1 MSSSAVIQDLTPLYE
16 EGSISLAY
24 FYCDFRDPARR
35 SVQNAIFSLMI
46 QLASQSNDCRGVLQ
60 ELYSIHGNGAQKPGL
75 SVLLK
80 CLADMVS
87 CPPRPQG
94 TTYIIVDALDE
105 CLSTDPQGVRDS
117 VQLIQALVR
126 LGRKDLRIFATNLH
140 EDDIHNAL
148 QPLASQ
154 TVSLHENQEHL
165 DGIVEYIKWRIQEN
179 SRMRR
184 WRYEDRVST
193 WEVLSTKGA
202 GA

>member
-1 MSSSAVIQDLTPLYE
+1 MSSSAVIQDLTPLCE
-16 EGSISLAY
+16 QGSNSLAY

-46 QLASQSNDCRGVLQ
+46 QLASQSNDRREIVQ
-60 ELYSIHGNGAQKPGL
+60 ELYSNHGNDAQKPGL
-75 SVLLK
+75 DALLK
-80 CLADMVS
+80 CLTDMLS
-87 CPPRPQG
+87 RPQG

-105 CLSTDPQGVRDS
+105 CLSTNPQGPRDS

-154 TVSLHENQEHL
+154 AVSLHENQEHL
-165 DGIVEYIKWRIQEN
+165 QGIIEYIQWRIQDN

-193 WEVLSTKGA
+193 WEVLSDKGA

>member
-1 MSSSAVIQDLTPLYE
+1 MSSSAVIQDLTPLCE
-16 EGSISLAY
+16 QGSNSLAY
-24 FYCDFRDPARR
+24 FYCDFREPARR

-46 QLASQSNDCRGVLQ
+46 QLASQSNDRRAVLQ
-60 ELYSIHGNGAQKPGL
+60 ELYLNRGNDAQKPGL
-75 SVLLK
+75 DALLK
-80 CLADMVS
+80 CLTDMLS
-87 CPPRPQG
+87 RPQG
-94 TTYIIVDALDE
+94 TTYIIVDAIDE
-105 CLSTDPQGVRDS
+105 CVSTNPQGPRDS

-126 LGRKDLRIFATNLH
+126 MGRKDLRIFATNLH

-165 DGIVEYIKWRIQEN
+165 QGIIEYIQWRIQDN

>member
-1 MSSSAVIQDLTPLYE
+1 MSSSAIIQDLTPLYE
-16 EGSISLAY
+16 QHSISLAY
-24 FYCDFRDPARR
+24 FYCDFRDPAKR
-35 SVQNAIFSLMI
+35 SVHNAIFSLMI
-46 QLASQSNDCRGVLQ
+46 QLAAQSDDRRSLLQ
-60 ELYSIHGNGAQKPGL
+60 ELYSNHGSGAQKPGL
-75 SVLLK
+75 NVLLK
-80 CLADMVS
+80 CLTDMIS
-87 CPPRPQG
+87 RPQG

-140 EDDIHNAL
+140 EDDIHEAL
-148 QPLASQ
+148 LPLASQ
-154 TVSLHENQEHL
+154 TVSLHENEEHL
-165 DGIVEYIKWRIQEN
+165 NGIVEYIKWRIQDN

>member
-16 EGSISLAY
+16 QGSISLAY

-46 QLASQSNDCRGVLQ
+46 QLASQSNDRREFLQ
-60 ELYSIHGNGAQKPGL
+60 TLYSNHGNDAQKPGL
-75 SVLLK
+75 DTLLK
-80 CLADMVS
+80 CLRDMLS
-87 CPPRPQG
+87 HPQG
-94 TTYIIVDALDE
+94 TTYIIVDGLDE
-105 CLSTDPQGVRDS
+105 CLSTNPQGPRDS
-117 VQLIQALVR
+117 VQLIQTLVGLR
-126 LGRKDLRIFATNLH
+126 REDLRIFATNLH
-140 EDDIHNAL
+140 EDDIHSAL

-154 TVSLHENQEHL
+154 TVSLHEDQEHL
-165 DGIVEYIKWRIQEN
+165 QGIVDYIKWRIQDN

-193 WEVLSTKGA
+193 WEELSTKGA

>member
-16 EGSISLAY
+16 QGSASLAY

-46 QLASQSNDCRGVLQ
+46 QLACQSNDRRNVLQ
-60 ELYSIHGNGAQKPGL
+60 ELYSNYGDDAQKPGL
-75 SVLLK
+75 DALLK
-80 CLADMVS
+80 CLRDMLS
-87 CPPRPQG
+87 RPQG
-94 TTYIIVDALDE
+94 TTYIIVDGLDE
-105 CLSTDPQGVRDS
+105 CLSTNPQAPRDS
-117 VQLIQALVR
+117 VQLIQALVS

-140 EDDIHNAL
+140 EDDIHTAL

-154 TVSLHENQEHL
+154 TVSLHENAEHNQ
-165 DGIVEYIKWRIQEN
+165 GIIDYIKWRIQEN

-193 WEVLSTKGA
+193 WEVLSEKGA

>member
-1 MSSSAVIQDLTPLYE
+1 MSSSAVIQDLTPLFE
-16 EGSISLAY
+16 QKTISLGY

-35 SVQNAIFSLMI
+35 SVQNAISSLMI
-46 QLASQSNDCRGVLQ
+46 QLASQSNDRRDVLQ
-60 ELYSIHGNGAQKPGL
+60 ELYSNQEDDGQNPGFDA
-75 SVLLK
+75 LLK
-80 CLADMVS
+80 CLRDMLS
-87 CPPRPQG
+87 RPQG
-94 TTYIIVDALDE
+94 TTYIIVDGLDE
-105 CLSTDPQGVRDS
+105 CLSTNPQAQGPRDS
-117 VQLIQALVR
+117 VRLIQALVN

-154 TVSLHENQEHL
+154 TVSLHENEEHNQ
-165 DGIVEYIKWRIQEN
+165 GIIDYIKWRIQEN

-193 WEVLSTKGA
+193 WEVLSEKGA

>member
-1 MSSSAVIQDLTPLYE
+1 MTSSAVIQDLAPLYE
-16 EGSISLAY
+16 QGSTSLAY
-24 FYCDFRDPARR
+24 FYCDFRDPAKR
-35 SVQNAIFSLMI
+35 SVQNAIFSLII
-46 QLASQSNDCRGVLQ
+46 QLASQSNDRRNVLQ
-60 ELYSIHGNGAQKPGL
+60 ELYSNHGNGAQIPGL
-75 SVLLK
+75 DALLK
-80 CLADMVS
+80 CLKDMLS
-87 CPPRPQG
+87 RTQG
-94 TTYIIVDALDE
+94 TTYIIIDGLDE
-105 CLSTDPQGVRDS
+105 CLSTNPQGPRDS
-117 VQLIQALVR
+117 VQLIQALVG
-126 LGRKDLRIFATNLH
+126 LGREDLRIFATNLH

-165 DGIVEYIKWRIQEN
+165 QGIIDYIKWRIQEN

>member
-1 MSSSAVIQDLTPLYE
+1 MSSSAVIQDLTPLCE

-35 SVQNAIFSLMI
+35 SVQNAISSLLI
-46 QLASQSNDCRGVLQ
+46 QLASQSNDRRDVLQ
-60 ELYSIHGNGAQKPGL
+60 ELYSNHENDTQKPGL
-75 SVLLK
+75 DALLK
-80 CLADMVS
+80 CLTDMLS
-87 CPPRPQG
+87 RPQG
-94 TTYIIVDALDE
+94 TTYIIVDGIDE
-105 CLSTDPQGVRDS
+105 CLSTNPQGPRDS

-126 LGRKDLRIFATNLH
+126 LGRKDLRVFATNLH
-140 EDDIHNAL
+140 EDDIHNDL
-148 QPLASQ
+148 QSLASQ

-165 DGIVEYIKWRIQEN
+165 DGIIDYIKWRIQEN

>member
-1 MSSSAVIQDLTPLYE
+1 MSSSAVIQDLTPLCE
-16 EGSISLAY
+16 QGSNSLAY

-46 QLASQSNDCRGVLQ
+46 QLASQSNDRRAVLQ
-60 ELYSIHGNGAQKPGL
+60 ELYLNRGNDAQKPGL
-75 SVLLK
+75 DALLK
-80 CLADMVS
+80 CLTDMLS
-87 CPPRPQG
+87 RPQG
-94 TTYIIVDALDE
+94 TTYIIVDAIDE
-105 CLSTDPQGVRDS
+105 CLSTNPQGPRDS

-126 LGRKDLRIFATNLH
+126 MGCKDLRIFATNLH

-165 DGIVEYIKWRIQEN
+165 QGIIEYIQWRIQDN

>member
-16 EGSISLAY
+16 QGSISLAY
-24 FYCDFRDPARR
+24 FYCDFRDPAGR

-46 QLASQSNDCRGVLQ
+46 QLASQSSGRRDVLQ
-60 ELYSIHGNGAQKPGL
+60 ELYLNYGEQKPGL
-75 SVLLK
+75 DALLK
-80 CLADMVS
+80 CLRDMLS
-87 CPPRPQG
+87 RPQG
-94 TTYIIVDALDE
+94 TTYIIVDGIDE
-105 CLSTDPQGVRDS
+105 CLSTNPQGPRDS
-117 VQLIQALVR
+117 VQLIQALVN

-165 DGIVEYIKWRIQEN
+165 QGIIEYIQWRIQDN

>member
-16 EGSISLAY
+16 QGSISLAY

-46 QLASQSNDCRGVLQ
+46 QLASQSNDRRDVLE
-60 ELYSIHGNGAQKPGL
+60 ELYSNHGNGEQKPDL
-75 SVLLK
+75 NVLLK
-80 CLADMVS
+80 CLTDMVS
-87 CPPRPQG
+87 RPQG

-105 CLSTDPQGVRDS
+105 CLSTDPQGLRDS
-117 VQLIQALVR
+117 VQLIQALVH
-126 LGRKDLRIFATNLH
+126 LGHKDLRIFATNLH
-140 EDDIHNAL
+140 EDDIHDAL

-165 DGIVEYIKWRIQEN
+165 DGIVEYIQWRIQEN

>member
-1 MSSSAVIQDLTPLYE
+1 MSSSAVIQELTPLYE
-16 EGSISLAY
+16 QGSISLAY

-35 SVQNAIFSLMI
+35 SVQNAIFSLLI
-46 QLASQSNDCRGVLQ
+46 QLASQSNGRRNVLQ
-60 ELYSIHGNGAQKPGL
+60 ELYSNHGSDTQKPGL
-75 SVLLK
+75 DALLK
-80 CLADMVS
+80 CLGDMLL
-87 CPPRPQG
+87 RPQG
-94 TTYIIVDALDE
+94 TTYIIVDGIDE
-105 CLSTDPQGVRDS
+105 CLSTRPQGPRDS
-117 VQLIQALVR
+117 VQLIQALVN
-126 LGRKDLRIFATNLH
+126 LGRKDLRIFTTNLH
-140 EDDIHNAL
+140 EDDIHDAL

-165 DGIVEYIKWRIQEN
+165 QGIIEYIQWRIQEN